1 MKGVLG
7 DHTIAHNFMAKYYLV
22 PHCEELSTITC
33 CAGSLPR
40 PARYVY
46 NSLPINNVLK
56 SVLSKGAT
64 IVSIAVLVA
73 CSV

>member
-1 MKGVLG
+1 MMKRVLG
-7 DHTIAHNFMAKYYLV
+7 NHTIAHNFVAKYYLV
-22 PHCEELSTITC
+22 HSVELSTITC

-40 PARYVY
+40 PARYEY

-56 SVLSKGAT
+56 SVLSKEAT
-64 IVSIAVLVA
+64 IVSIAVLEA